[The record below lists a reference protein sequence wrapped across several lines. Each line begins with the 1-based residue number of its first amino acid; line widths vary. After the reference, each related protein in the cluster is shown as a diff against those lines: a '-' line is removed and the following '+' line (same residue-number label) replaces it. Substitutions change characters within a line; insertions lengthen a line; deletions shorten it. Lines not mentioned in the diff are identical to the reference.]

1 MKTLEAGSG
10 KRCTGASLLLSDF
23 CEYKGQSL
31 LLHCYLKMR
40 KFKSCLK
47 TQSNT

>member
-40 KFKSCLK
+40 KFNSCLK